1 MQFESVTFDLDGTL
15 LDTVP
20 DLYEA
25 ARRTLAELGLPPR
38 REDEIR
44 NFVGQGVGVLVRRC
58 LHGVATSDEATLAAA
73 VEVFQRHYAAVNG
86 QQSRL
91 FAGVR
96 TGLEAWRATG
106 LPLAVVTNKPA
117 AFTLPLLEATG
128 LAPYFAVVVSG
139 DSTPHRKPHPAPLWH
154 ACDQMGTDPAA
165 NLHIGDSRHDIE
177 TARNAG
183 CKVFCVPYGYNEGEA
198 VRGEDCDALVDSLET
213 ALQRAKAEFKA
224 ELAG

>member
-38 REDEIR
+38 REEEIR

-58 LHGVATSDEATLAAA
+58 LHGVAPSDEATLAAA

-86 QQSRL
+86 RQSRL
-91 FAGVR
+91 FGGVR

-117 AFTLPLLEATG
+117 AFTLPLLETTG

-183 CKVFCVPYGYNEGEA
+183 CTVFCVPYGYNEGEA